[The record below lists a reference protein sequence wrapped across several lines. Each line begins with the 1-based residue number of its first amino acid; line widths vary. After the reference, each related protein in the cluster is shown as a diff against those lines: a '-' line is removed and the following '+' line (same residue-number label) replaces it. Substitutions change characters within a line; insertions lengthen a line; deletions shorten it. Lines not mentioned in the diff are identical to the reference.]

1 MIKYY
6 ARFNATDFLIVGNNL
21 SVKDSSREVTFSD
34 LVIDFTGKDE
44 SLLPIQYQEI
54 TIVQVDESLVESVLM
69 VGYVDL
75 VDYPEFYSAS
85 QPFLLTIS
93 LLSPYA
99 YACKR
104 TISYSFNNI
113 ALRTAVGTILAPL
126 LSDGFTIETNE
137 LAVDKFVGRI
147 FQMETI
153 EKIMNYLAN
162 AYDFIWYIDKAKKI
176 YLKDIDSTK
185 GIVPILTLTSNNNPY
200 LTTIKPYR
208 TVVDYAN
215 KLNMKNLFIV
225 SNYSDDISITQG
237 SEYRFPYPISISKN
251 VCSRYE
257 TSSST
262 MIPFYVEY
270 YSGSYLV
277 AYYIE
282 YTYSTGEFSYDPEGT
297 GLKVGFVG
305 DKDESTFD
313 ILLIRDNVDATK
325 ILGLKWNLADEDI
338 TITSRTQLIPYN
350 VMYSDASE
358 IDNIKDYINTSGVIE
373 KVVDCNGRY
382 FYDYELFNYAT
393 SLFKKNS
400 SVTSEIN
407 CNFKGR
413 LDDETFVTFMNSL
426 GITELLSINLT
437 DFKISGDFLITSV
450 EKTYGTED
458 AEIKVNARN
467 FNLNENFN
475 DIFRVNMEELTEEV
489 ATTMVVNYCRDNKTL
504 LSKEVYV
511 DGELVNL

>member
-6 ARFNATDFLIVGNNL
+6 ARFNATDFNIVGDSL
-21 SVKDSSREVTFSD
+21 SVNDSSREVTFSD
-34 LVIDFTGKDE
+34 LVIDFTGKAE

-54 TIVQVDESLVESVLM
+54 TIVQVDDSLVESVLM

-113 ALRTAVGTILAPL
+113 ALNTAVETVLAPL

-137 LAVDKFVGRI
+137 LATDKYVGRI
-147 FQMETI
+147 FQMETV
-153 EKIMNYLAN
+153 EKVMNYLAN
-162 AYDFIWYIDKAKKI
+162 AYDFIWYIDKTKKI

-185 GIVPILTLTSNNNPY
+185 GITPILTLDSNNNSY

-215 KLNMKNLFIV
+215 KLNLKNLYLIGPTDTVTNMAFV
-225 SNYSDDISITQG
+225 AGQ
-237 SEYRFPYPISISKN
+237 EYRFSYPFSISNN
-251 VCSRYE
+251 VCSR
-257 TSSST
+257 
-262 MIPFYVEY
+262 FQN
-270 YSGSYLV
+270 
-277 AYYIE
+277 A
-282 YTYSTGEFSYDPEGT
+282 YSTVNIFYAEVDNNGNNNFILEYNKTTNTFDYNA
-297 GLKVGFVG
+297 GLNPIGFVG
-305 DKDESTFD
+305 DETENADL
-313 ILLIRDNVDATK
+313 ILIRDNTDATK
-325 ILGLKWNLADEDI
+325 IVGFRWNTGSHNL
-338 TITSRTQLIPYN
+338 TFYNNTQLIPYS
-350 VMYSDASE
+350 VIYADTLE
-358 IDNIKDYINTSGVIE
+358 IANIKDYINTSGVIE
-373 KVVDCNGRY
+373 KVIDCNGRY
-382 FYDYELFNYAT
+382 FYDAELFEFAT
-393 SLFKKNS
+393 SMFKKNS

-413 LDDETFVTFMNSL
+413 LDDTTFVEFMNSL
-426 GITELLSINLT
+426 GITELLSIDLT
-437 DFKISGDFLITSV
+437 DFKISGDFLITSI
-450 EKTYGTED
+450 EKVYGTEN

-475 DIFRVNMEELTEEV
+475 DIFRANIEEQTEEV
-489 ATTMVVNYCRDNKTL
+489 SYTMVANYCRDNKML
-504 LSKEVYV
+504 MSKEIYI